1 MRRFGFGGHGAS
13 SHALGTRHAMWYRH
27 RVQMAR
33 ALKGISVLV
42 VEDDADTLDLLA
54 LGLGA
59 VGADVRTAASAEA
72 ALTMLETWRPDVLLC
87 DLQLPGVD
95 GYRFLEVLRANPRLR
110 SIPAAALSGI
120 AGLPH
125 DGRASATFEKFLR
138 KPTKLPEIVIAL
150 ATLCDHGPDA
160 AAPAARPSAELR
172 AALSRLSA
180 ASECRFTSL
189 LRFAEDDTLTSI
201 WTYDRDRPKID
212 PFPLG
217 LPMHAS
223 YCVLVRDAGEMFVVE
238 NAATDPRT
246 SDHSRRNDLARY
258 IGVPLFRADRTMFG
272 TVCCYDK
279 EPHAISSE
287 TRAALAAAAREI
299 EPWLA
304 ELFSA

>member
-1 MRRFGFGGHGAS
+1 
-13 SHALGTRHAMWYRH
+13 
-27 RVQMAR
+27 MAR
-33 ALKGISVLV
+33 ALKGISVLI

-59 VGADVRTAASAEA
+59 VGADVRTAGSAEE
-72 ALTMLETWRPDVLLC
+72 ALTMLEGWRPDVLLC

-110 SIPAAALSGI
+110 TIPAAALSGVV
-120 AGLPH
+120 GLPNE
-125 DGRASATFEKFLR
+125 GRARATFEKFLR

-150 ATLCDHGPDA
+150 ATLCDHDHRPPTA
-160 AAPAARPSAELR
+160 RPAERPSANLQT
-172 AALSRLSA
+172 ALARLST
-180 ASECRFTSL
+180 ASGCRYTSL

-223 YCVLVRDAGEMFVVE
+223 YCVLVRDAGEMVVVE
-238 NAATDPRT
+238 NATTDPRT
-246 SDHSRRNDLARY
+246 ADHSKRNDLARY
-258 IGVPLFRADRTMFG
+258 IGVPLFRKDRTMFG

-279 EPHAISSE
+279 EPHPISE
-287 TRAALAAAAREI
+287 ATRATLAAAAREI

>member
-1 MRRFGFGGHGAS
+1 
-13 SHALGTRHAMWYRH
+13 
-27 RVQMAR
+27 MAR

-42 VEDDADTLDLLA
+42 VEDDLDTLDMLA

-59 VGADVRTAASAEA
+59 VGADVRTAASAEE
-72 ALTMLETWRPDVLLC
+72 ALTMLESWRPHVLLC

-110 SIPAAALSGI
+110 TIPAAALSGV

-125 DGRASATFEKFLR
+125 EGRAKATFEKFLR

-150 ATLCDHGPDA
+150 ATLCELDPYPG
-160 AAPAARPSAELR
+160 AAPTPERPSAELR
-172 AALSRLSA
+172 AALVRLST
-180 ASECRFTSL
+180 ASGCRFTSL

-217 LPMHAS
+217 LPVHAS
-223 YCVLVRDAGEMFVVE
+223 YCVLVRDAGEMLVIE

-246 SDHSRRNDLARY
+246 ADHAKRNDLARY
-258 IGVPLFRADRTMFG
+258 IGVPLFRPDRTMFG

-279 EPHAISSE
+279 EPHPISLE
-287 TRAALAAAAREI
+287 TRDALAAAAREI

-304 ELFSA
+304 VLFGA

>member
-1 MRRFGFGGHGAS
+1 
-13 SHALGTRHAMWYRH
+13 
-27 RVQMAR
+27 MAR

-42 VEDDADTLDLLA
+42 VEDDADTLDILA

-59 VGADVRTAASAEA
+59 VGADVRTAASAEE
-72 ALTMLETWRPDVLLC
+72 ALTMLEGWRPDVLLC

-110 SIPAAALSGI
+110 TIPAAALSGV

-125 DGRASATFEKFLR
+125 EGRARATFEKFLR
-138 KPTKLPEIVIAL
+138 KPSKLPEIVIAL
-150 ATLCDHGPDA
+150 ATLCEHEKRPGAQTPE
-160 AAPAARPSAELR
+160 RPSAELR
-172 AALSRLSA
+172 SALAGLST
-180 ASECRFTSL
+180 ASGCRFTSL

-217 LPMHAS
+217 LPVHAS

-238 NAATDPRT
+238 DATTDPRT
-246 SDHSRRNDLARY
+246 ADHSKRNDLARY
-258 IGVPLFRADRTMFG
+258 IGVPLFRADGTMFG

-279 EPHAISSE
+279 EPHPISAE
-287 TRAALAAAAREI
+287 TRDALAAAARKI
-299 EPWLA
+299 EPWLGV
-304 ELFSA
+304 LFSA

>member
-1 MRRFGFGGHGAS
+1 M
-13 SHALGTRHAMWYRH
+13 
-27 RVQMAR
+27 QMAR
-33 ALKGISVLV
+33 ALKGIAVLV
-42 VEDDADTLDLLA
+42 VEDDPDTLDLLA

-59 VGADVRTAASAEA
+59 VGADVRIAGSAEI
-72 ALTMLETWRPDVLLC
+72 ALTMLEAWRPDVLLC

-110 SIPAAALSGI
+110 TIPAVALSGV
-120 AGLPH
+120 AGLPNQ
-125 DGRASATFEKFLR
+125 GRAHATFEKFLR

-150 ATLCDHGPDA
+150 ATLCESDGRSGT
-160 AAPAARPSAELR
+160 APVPERPSSELR
-172 AALSRLSA
+172 TALARLSA
-180 ASECRFTSL
+180 ASGCRFTSL

-223 YCVLVRDAGEMFVVE
+223 YCVLVREAGTMVVVE
-238 NAATDPRT
+238 DAATDPRT
-246 SDHSRRNDLARY
+246 SDHARRNDLARY
-258 IGVPLFRADRTMFG
+258 IGVPLFRPDRTMFG

-279 EPHAISSE
+279 EPHAISAE
-287 TRAALAAAAREI
+287 TRDALAAAAHEI

-304 ELFSA
+304 ELFGA

>member
-1 MRRFGFGGHGAS
+1 
-13 SHALGTRHAMWYRH
+13 
-27 RVQMAR
+27 MAR

-72 ALTMLETWRPDVLLC
+72 ALTLLESWRPDVLLC
-87 DLQLPGVD
+87 DVQLPGVD

-110 SIPAAALSGI
+110 TIPAAALSGVVDV
-120 AGLPH
+120 PH
-125 DGRASATFEKFLR
+125 EGRARATFEKFLR
-138 KPTKLPEIVIAL
+138 KPSKLPEIVIAL
-150 ATLCDHGPDA
+150 ATLCEHDPRPGVA
-160 AAPAARPSAELR
+160 AVPERPSTELR
-172 AALSRLSA
+172 AALARLCT
-180 ASECRFTSL
+180 ASGCRFTSL

-223 YCVLVRDAGEMFVVE
+223 YCVLVRETGAMFVVE

-246 SDHSRRNDLARY
+246 ADHSKRNDLARY

-272 TVCCYDK
+272 TICCYDK
-279 EPHAISSE
+279 EPHAISAE
-287 TRAALAAAAREI
+287 TRAALAAAALEI